1 MKMSLNTKHI
11 LLLAMPLLLLSCGGE
26 KTDSVSGE
34 ALEAARMA
42 GRNAAKT
49 FVSREWKDSLE
60 LHGQLLEVAAE
71 RSTYTMQ
78 NRSEELA
85 AFDSA
90 FISTV
95 RVTRPGLAERI
106 ERQRR

>member
-1 MKMSLNTKHI
+1 MSLRSKHI
-11 LLLAMPLLLLSCGGE
+11 LLLAMPMLLLSCGGKE
-26 KTDSVSGE
+26 KGSVSSK

-49 FVSREWKDSLE
+49 FVSREWEDSLE

-71 RSTYTMQ
+71 RSKYTME
-78 NRSEELA
+78 NRTEERA

-95 RVTRPGLAERI
+95 RATRPGLAERI

>member
-1 MKMSLNTKHI
+1 M
-11 LLLAMPLLLLSCGGE
+11 AMPMLLSCGG
-26 KTDSVSGE
+26 KGNGSVSGE

-42 GRNAAKT
+42 GRNAAKI

-60 LHGQLLEVAAE
+60 LHSQLLEVAAE
-71 RSTYTMQ
+71 RSKYTME
-78 NRSEELA
+78 NRSVERA

-95 RVTRPGLAERI
+95 RATRPGLAERI